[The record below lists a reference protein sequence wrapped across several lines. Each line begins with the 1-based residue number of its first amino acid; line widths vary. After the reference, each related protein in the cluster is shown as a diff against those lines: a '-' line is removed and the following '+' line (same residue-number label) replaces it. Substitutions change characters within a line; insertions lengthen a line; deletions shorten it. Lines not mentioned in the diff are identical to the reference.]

1 MTDEHGRGYPP
12 PPADTKVPGI
22 PPAPLPGP
30 SAQAL
35 FIRVILAFGVTI
47 GGGLLAS
54 SLLRMASLPHGV
66 PALMLGP
73 LSLLALWVI
82 LRMLGPVGDRL
93 VAELSRGYTSL
104 LMPFGGFT
112 TNRGRRN
119 WLIGFRT
126 PWDFDTVWVLDRR
139 GKVIRPPRRP
149 GTAPGF
155 HPSPTRPGAQDC
167 GRAECGRGSTAEIQY
182 GY

>member
-12 PPADTKVPGI
+12 PPADTRVAGM
-22 PPAPLPGP
+22 PPTPLPGP

-35 FIRVILAFGVTI
+35 FTRVILAFGAAI
-47 GGGLLAS
+47 GAGLLAS
-54 SLLRMASLPHGV
+54 SLLRMAPLPQGV
-66 PALMLGP
+66 PALVLGP
-73 LSLLALWVI
+73 LSLLALWAI

-104 LMPFGGFT
+104 RMPFGGFT

-149 GTAPGF
+149 GAAPGF
-155 HPSPTRPGAQDC
+155 HSSPTRPGAQELWT
-167 GRAECGRGSTAEIQY
+167 GRVWAGVYR
-182 GY
+182 

>member
-1 MTDEHGRGYPP
+1 MSDEHGRGYPP
-12 PPADTKVPGI
+12 PPADTRVAGI

-30 SAQAL
+30 SAKAL
-35 FIRVILAFGVTI
+35 FIRVTVAFGAAI

-54 SLLRMASLPHGV
+54 SLLRTASLPQGV
-66 PALMLGP
+66 PALVLGP

-82 LRMLGPVGDRL
+82 LRMLGQVGDRL
-93 VAELSRGYTSL
+93 VAELSCGYTSL

-126 PWDFDTVWVLDRR
+126 PWDFNTVWVLHRR
-139 GKVIRPPRRP
+139 GKVIRPPRRQ
-149 GTAPGF
+149 GAVPGF
-155 HPSPTRPGAQDC
+155 HSSPTRPGAQELWT
-167 GRAECGRGSTAEIQY
+167 GRVWAGVYR
-182 GY
+182 